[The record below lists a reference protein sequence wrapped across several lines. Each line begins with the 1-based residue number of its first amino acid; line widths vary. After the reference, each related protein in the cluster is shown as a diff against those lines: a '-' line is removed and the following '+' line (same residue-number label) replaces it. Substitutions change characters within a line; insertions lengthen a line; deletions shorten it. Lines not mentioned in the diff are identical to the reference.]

1 MVVVS
6 ALFIELLLL
15 LLAVVGSY
23 LSVNKLIISNND
35 YNFYLSAFKNLSY
48 QASGSYLGGDIFIII
63 IIIIWQRISIYNKI
77 DLPSYIYAKTND
89 VSCNQLFF
97 LFSFLNID
105 KFNVCTLKIYSI
117 YQIVLLL
124 KNSQTILE

>member
-35 YNFYLSAFKNLSY
+35 YNVYLSAFKNLSY
-48 QASGSYLGGDIFIII
+48 QASGSYLGGDLFIII

-77 DLPSYIYAKTND
+77 DLPSYIYMQRQSMQAATNY
-89 VSCNQLFF
+89 FFYF
-97 LFSFLNID
+97 LF
-105 KFNVCTLKIYSI
+105 
-117 YQIVLLL
+117 
-124 KNSQTILE
+124 